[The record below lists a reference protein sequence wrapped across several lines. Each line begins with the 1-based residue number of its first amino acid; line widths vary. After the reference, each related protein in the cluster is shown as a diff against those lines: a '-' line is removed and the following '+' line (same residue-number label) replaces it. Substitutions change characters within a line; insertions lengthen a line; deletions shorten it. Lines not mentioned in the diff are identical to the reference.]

1 MITPRGTSKA
11 RGDVGTM
18 AISHILLY
26 DYGKQSIT
34 GTSAGQ
40 QPDAADRRKSR

>member
-11 RGDVGTM
+11 RGDAGTI
-18 AISHILLY
+18 AILHILLY
-26 DYGKQSIT
+26 DHGNQSIT

-40 QPDAADRRKSR
+40 ETDAADRRKSR

>member
-11 RGDVGTM
+11 RGDMGTI
-18 AISHILLY
+18 AILQVLLY
-26 DYGKQSIT
+26 DHGKQSIT

-40 QPDAADRRKSR
+40 ETDAADRGKSH